1 MIVKMNNGMCEINI
15 KSNKVNTIVFSSTSE
30 KDEFL
35 YSLYDIF
42 KVKHKR
48 SLWNNYVSITDDDFE
63 SVEPKSY
70 DIFTLHSDFNN
81 LDDDKEF
88 QKLLS
93 KYISTLDSNNE
104 TILQECRE
112 IQSKLVNL
120 LYNISSEIEFVNLVS
135 DDKSIPLSQLLKSV
149 DIKCVSNELRE
160 YNTYEAK
167 IKYLD
172 LMMLVSQKN
181 KEQMFIILY
190 PEAGIGISDQKK
202 VLEKI
207 NKIEGTVIII
217 TNSPTFLSYTK
228 NFDCGTIVAHNYK
241 KLSLEYCVDEMRKL
255 DRNREISSIVNDI
268 IFSIINPNS
277 PNSQVIMNILFN

>member
-15 KSNKVNTIVFSSTSE
+15 KSNKVNTIVFASTNE

-63 SVEPKSY
+63 NVEPKSY
-70 DIFTLHSDFNN
+70 DIFTLHADFNN

-88 QKLLS
+88 QKLLG

-112 IQSKLVNL
+112 IQSRLINL

-135 DDKSIPLSQLLKSV
+135 DDTSIPLSQLLKSV

-190 PEAGIGISDQKK
+190 PEAGIGISDQKRI
-202 VLEKI
+202 LEKI
-207 NKIEGTVIII
+207 NKIVGTVIIL
-217 TNSPTFLSYTK
+217 TNSPTFLS
-228 NFDCGTIVAHNYK
+228 NNENLDCGTIVACNYK
-241 KLSLEYCVDEMRKL
+241 NLTLDYCVDEMRKL
-255 DRNREISSIVNDI
+255 DRNREITSIVNEI
-268 IFSIINPNS
+268 IFSIINPTTT
-277 PNSQVIMNILFN
+277 NSQVIMSILFN